1 MKCSAREQSKL
12 YRSAWARGK
21 GHVNVTTS
29 EVVLGK
35 KKSLGNETTSQQ
47 LCQQREP
54 GVQPVTQLH
63 GNDGVSCNQHR
74 AEMQSHVE
82 SHLTLQFNG
91 LGWGEQ
97 LHKAPR
103 DTAAFTFPNGILHGV
118 WLINKL

>member
-1 MKCSAREQSKL
+1 
-12 YRSAWARGK
+12 
-21 GHVNVTTS
+21 
-29 EVVLGK
+29 
-35 KKSLGNETTSQQ
+35 
-47 LCQQREP
+47 
-54 GVQPVTQLH
+54 
-63 GNDGVSCNQHR
+63 
-74 AEMQSHVE
+74 MQSHVE

>member
-1 MKCSAREQSKL
+1 MKQHHSSYVSKDNLVCSQSP
-12 YRSAWARGK
+12 SCMG
-21 GHVNVTTS
+21 TI
-29 EVVLGK
+29 
-35 KKSLGNETTSQQ
+35 
-47 LCQQREP
+47 
-54 GVQPVTQLH
+54 
-63 GNDGVSCNQHR
+63 GVSCNQHG

-97 LHKAPR
+97 LHKAPG